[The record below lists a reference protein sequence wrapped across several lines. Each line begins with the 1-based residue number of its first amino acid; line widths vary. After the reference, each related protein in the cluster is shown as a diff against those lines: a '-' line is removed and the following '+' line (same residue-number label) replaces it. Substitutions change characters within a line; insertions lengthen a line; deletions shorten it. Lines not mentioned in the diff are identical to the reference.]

1 MDEATIK
8 RFLQR
13 DQNIVHSAESAPL
26 RRFLAMLREIGV
38 AGAKAPEPISEQR
51 RFCDEYRRYLLQERG
66 LAEATLANL
75 ASGRPSCALTAQ

>member
-1 MDEATIK
+1 
-8 RFLQR
+8 
-13 DQNIVHSAESAPL
+13 
-26 RRFLAMLREIGV
+26 MLREIGV